1 MTDSVTLAPVR
12 TVDPLDLAQRLIRCP
27 SVTPVEG
34 GALDLLQ
41 SELER
46 LGFVCNRLV
55 FSEAGTP
62 DVDNLYARLG
72 TAQPNFCFAGHTDVV
87 PVGDAAAWSSDPF
100 AAEVRGEELVGRG
113 ASDMKGA
120 IACMVAAISAY
131 LSERGGPAG
140 SISLLIT
147 GDEEGPSING
157 TRKMLAWLAERG
169 ERLDACLVGEPT
181 NPDALGDMVKI
192 GRRGSLTGQ
201 LTVQGV
207 QGHTAYP
214 HLADNPIHHLVRLLQ
229 AVTAEPLDAGTDHFQ
244 PSTLQVS
251 TVDVGNPATNVIP
264 AKATAAFNIRFN
276 DLHSGA
282 SLEAWLR
289 QTFDAVI
296 AGSGGSQAS
305 YELKVRVSGEAFLT
319 PPGPLSDLLQDAV
332 EAATGHRPQ
341 LSTTGGTSDARFI
354 KDVCPVAEFGLVGK
368 TMHQVD
374 ERVDVKDLAALTEV
388 YRRVLQDFFGSAAAS
403 TSDGSRTA

>member
-1 MTDSVTLAPVR
+1 MTDTPTLER
-12 TVDPLDLAQRLIRCP
+12 TRTLDPLDLAQRLIRCP
-27 SVTPVEG
+27 SVTPAEG

-41 SELER
+41 GELEA
-46 LGFVCNRLV
+46 LGFACHRLV
-55 FSEAGTP
+55 FSEEGTP

-87 PVGDAAAWSSDPF
+87 PVGDPADWSSDPF
-100 AAEVRGEELVGRG
+100 DAAVRGEELVGRG
-113 ASDMKGA
+113 AADMKGS
-120 IACMVAAISAY
+120 IACMVAAVARF
-131 LSERGGPAG
+131 LAAHGRPEG

-157 TRKMLAWLAERG
+157 TRKMLDWLRDTG
-169 ERLDACLVGEPT
+169 EVLDACLVGEPT

-192 GRRGSLTGQ
+192 GRRGSLTGT
-201 LTVQGV
+201 LTVHGV

-214 HLADNPIHHLVRLLQ
+214 HLADNPVHHLIRLLH
-229 AVTAEPLDAGTDHFQ
+229 AIATEPLDEGTEHFQ
-244 PSTLQVS
+244 ATTLQVS

-264 AKATAAFNIRFN
+264 AKATAAFNLRFN
-276 DLHSGA
+276 DLHTGA

-289 QTFDAVI
+289 ETFDTQMRDVERAR
-296 AGSGGSQAS
+296 
-305 YELKVRVSGEAFLT
+305 YELRTRVSGEAFLT
-319 PPGPLSDLLQDAV
+319 PPGPLSDILQDAI
-332 EAATGHRPQ
+332 EAATGRRPE

-374 ERVDVKDLAALTEV
+374 ERVAVADIAALTEV
-388 YRRVLQDFFGSAAAS
+388 YVRVLETFFARWGR
-403 TSDGSRTA
+403 G